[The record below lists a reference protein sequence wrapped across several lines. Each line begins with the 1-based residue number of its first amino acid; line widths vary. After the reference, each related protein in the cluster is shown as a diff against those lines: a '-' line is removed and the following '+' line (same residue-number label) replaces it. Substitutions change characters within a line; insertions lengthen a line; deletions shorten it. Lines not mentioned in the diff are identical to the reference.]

1 LKKEFEALEAEVAKL
16 EKEKDELDGKLAD
29 PEFFKKGDDA
39 STAMKRYSEV
49 ETLLESR
56 VAKWGELSDKIE
68 KLEAE
73 G

>member
-1 LKKEFEALEAEVAKL
+1 
-16 EKEKDELDGKLAD
+16 
-29 PEFFKKGDDA
+29 
-39 STAMKRYSEV
+39 MKRYSEV